1 MSDEIRLAGRN
12 PAFRR
17 ALVKT
22 IPYLGDAFAA
32 GIELFNAKESDP
44 IQRLK
49 NAAVVGGGGA
59 LASTAT
65 SGMDFI
71 PQVLEAVGKYAA
83 DREATGEMEFVD
95 PYPGLHQLIKAAPAF
110 NPENYLRNLAYG
122 GEHPESQEAIEKGFE
137 EAGVLLEGSRKAGAR
152 PATLIMPPRF

>member
-1 MSDEIRLAGRN
+1 MSDEIRLAGKS

-17 ALVKT
+17 ALMKSV
-22 IPYLGDAFAA
+22 PFLGDGVAA
-32 GIELFNAKESDP
+32 LYEVFNPNESDR
-44 IQRLK
+44 IQKLK
-49 NAAVVGGGGA
+49 NAAVIGLGGGLVSYATFGA
-59 LASTAT
+59 
-65 SGMDFI
+65 DFI
-71 PQVLEAVGKYAA
+71 PQVLDAIGSYAA

-95 PYPGLHQLIKAAPAF
+95 PPYGLHQLIKAAPAF

>member
-1 MSDEIRLAGRN
+1 MSEVIRLAGSSPLFQRVLK
-12 PAFRR
+12 
-17 ALVKT
+17 AL
-22 IPYLGDAFAA
+22 PYAGDLFAA
-32 GIELFNAKESDP
+32 GVELVNQDEPDE

-59 LASTAT
+59 LASTA
-65 SGMDFI
+65 SLGMDFI

-83 DREATGEMEFVD
+83 EREATGEIEFVD

-122 GEHPESQEAIEKGFE
+122 GEHPESQKAIEKGFE
-137 EAGVLLEGSRKAGAR
+137 EAGILLEEARNTGVR
-152 PATLIMPPRF
+152 PATLMMPPRF